1 MKYQFRQ
8 ELEYARG
15 IGDCFDSHKVA
26 SNWPS
31 EFHIMGTINGYIHAA
46 HADKENIL
54 IGRTMKMIVKRN
66 IFFKQHGNSSHPVN
80 HMVRN

>member
-1 MKYQFRQ
+1 MLE
-8 ELEYARG
+8 ELVS
-15 IGDCFDSHKVA
+15 GDCFGSHKVA

-54 IGRTMKMIVKRN
+54 IGRAMKMIVKR
-66 IFFKQHGNSSHPVN
+66 FFLNS
-80 HMVRN
+80 MVTLLIQ

>member
-1 MKYQFRQ
+1 MLE
-8 ELEYARG
+8 ELVTG
-15 IGDCFDSHKVA
+15 SHKVA

-54 IGRTMKMIVKRN
+54 IGRAMKMIVKR
-66 IFFKQHGNSSHPVN
+66 FFLNS
-80 HMVRN
+80 MVTLLIQ